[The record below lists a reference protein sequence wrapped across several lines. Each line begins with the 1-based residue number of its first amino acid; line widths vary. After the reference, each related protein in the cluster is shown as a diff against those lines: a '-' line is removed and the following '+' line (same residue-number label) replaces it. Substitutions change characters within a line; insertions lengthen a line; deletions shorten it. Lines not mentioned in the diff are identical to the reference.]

1 MSTRRVGRIRVSS
14 RNSVSNKNN
23 CNYKNNLPLPA
34 VFVLSEKKLLRSD
47 IKKNIEIM
55 IPKNAKKVE
64 HTVSTLK
71 VRNVYNKSKPNI
83 NRVDKNINNY
93 NNKTSKLKRKR
104 SKNKIAECDNSNTV
118 RRTMLRKN
126 KLSNRKDAENDG
138 KSSLNGSGRVNVRTK
153 KGKHCS
159 MTSQQF
165 QKYIDEMY
173 LRNLNSIDL
182 SNLVNVGNRIVHISN
197 EKTDFVLP
205 SLGRH
210 YEETWK
216 KEDEKFIKKYGLAA
230 LNGVTGA
237 TTSPS
242 HNNDSLIVNANA
254 GVPNN
259 VVNDEDHNDD
269 STAVPDAFKRT
280 CIEIKKLE
288 AQNKKIIDE
297 IVDISVVHQLSNK
310 IRQSAENILIKLA
323 NNVLQKKK
331 SKDTMEKNDNKKR
344 KITEKKKFITSKGS
358 KKHSGSGNTFGKWME
373 MGS

>member
-1 MSTRRVGRIRVSS
+1 MSVRRVGRIRVSS

-23 CNYKNNLPLPA
+23 CNYKNNLTSPA

-55 IPKNAKKVE
+55 ISKNGKRVK
-64 HTVSTLK
+64 HTVSTRK
-71 VRNVYNKSKPNI
+71 VRSKQLQNSITDMGQKNVYNKSKPNY
-83 NRVDKNINNY
+83 NRVDKNSSNY
-93 NNKTSKLKRKR
+93 KNKTSKLKRKR
-104 SKNKIAECDNSNTV
+104 SKNDIAECNNSNTV
-118 RRTMLRKN
+118 RRTMLRK
-126 KLSNRKDAENDG
+126 KKKISNRKGAENDG
-138 KSSLNGSGRVNVRTK
+138 QRSLNASGRVNVRTK

-159 MTSQQF
+159 MTSEQF
-165 QKYIDEMY
+165 QKYIDEMH

-230 LNGVTGA
+230 LNGVTRA
-237 TTSPS
+237 TTSPN
-242 HNNDSLIVNANA
+242 HNNNSLIVNANA
-254 GVPNN
+254 VVPNN
-259 VVNDEDHNDD
+259 VVNDEDHDDD
-269 STAVPDAFKRT
+269 STAVADAFKST

-310 IRQSAENILIKLA
+310 IRQSAENILNKLA
-323 NNVLQKKK
+323 NNVLHKK
-331 SKDTMEKNDNKKR
+331 SKG
-344 KITEKKKFITSKGS
+344 IIEKKDNR
-358 KKHSGSGNTFGKWME
+358 KKKNY
-373 MGS
+373 